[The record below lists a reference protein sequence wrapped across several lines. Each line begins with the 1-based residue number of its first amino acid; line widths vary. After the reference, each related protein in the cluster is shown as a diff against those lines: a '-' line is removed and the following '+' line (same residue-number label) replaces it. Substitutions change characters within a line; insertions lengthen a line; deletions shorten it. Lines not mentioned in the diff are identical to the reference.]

1 MKKAHFLAFMQ
12 HGVSSHSVGM
22 WRHPLDKI
30 GYDYAA
36 PPYWKHLARTLERGL
51 FDVIPELQRRGAYK
65 TFYTEGPCA
74 TSCLDRAH
82 ACPKPTARR
91 ATAASPRR

>member
-30 GYDYAA
+30 GYDAA
-36 PPYWKHLARTLERGL
+36 PPYWEHLARTLEHGL
-51 FDVIPELQRRGAYK
+51 FDVIPELQRREC
-65 TFYTEGPCA
+65 TRPPTPRGPCA

>member
-36 PPYWKHLARTLERGL
+36 PPYWEHLARTLERGHG
-51 FDVIPELQRRGAYK
+51 RRPA
-65 TFYTEGPCA
+65 
-74 TSCLDRAH
+74 RALH
-82 ACPKPTARR
+82 G
-91 ATAASPRR
+91 